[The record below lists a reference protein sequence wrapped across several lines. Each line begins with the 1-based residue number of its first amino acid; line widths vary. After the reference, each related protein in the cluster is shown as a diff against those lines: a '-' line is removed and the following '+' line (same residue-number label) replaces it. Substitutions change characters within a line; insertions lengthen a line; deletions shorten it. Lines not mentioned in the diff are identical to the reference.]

1 MVVVFGVCGDFAHRQ
16 NLLLLPQKHLENTM
30 ITHQIHTLCLLCKYV
45 AVVALYSATSYYT
58 FECTR
63 APFRARINLS
73 HFGADINY
81 LIYLVK
87 LFSKF
92 RGGAKKQPVPWPGGP
107 G

>member
-1 MVVVFGVCGDFAHRQ
+1 MAWYTASISSYYIHITNWIQADTFARKGFLDTDLFKLSNYKTGVY
-16 NLLLLPQKHLENTM
+16 
-30 ITHQIHTLCLLCKYV
+30 ITDTYV
-45 AVVALYSATSYYT
+45 LYS
-58 FECTR
+58 R